1 MVTMTVVYP
10 YSAEKPFDE
19 AYFASTHVPLL
30 KEVWGDAVKGVT
42 VHHAVAGLSGDPAY
56 ATIAQVEFT
65 SMEAFQQA
73 MAQPRS
79 AEVQADV
86 VNYSGVTP
94 TVQLSRQVA

>member
-10 YSAEKPFDE
+10 YSADKPFDE
-19 AYFASTHVPLL
+19 AYFSATHVPLL
-30 KEVWGDAVKGVT
+30 KEVWGDAVKDVS
-42 VHHAVAGLSGDPAY
+42 VHHSLAGLSGDPSY

-79 AEVQADV
+79 GEVQADV

-94 TVQLSRQVA
+94 TVQLSRKVA

>member
-10 YSAEKPFDE
+10 YAADKPFDE
-19 AYFASTHVPLL
+19 AYFANTHVPLL
-30 KEVWGDAVKGVT
+30 KEVWGDAVTGVT
-42 VHHAVAGLSGDPAY
+42 VHHALIGLDGDPAF

-79 AEVQADV
+79 AEVQGDV
-86 VNYSGVTP
+86 PNYAGVLP
-94 TVQLSRQVA
+94 TIQLSRKVA